1 MPSAGARVSIG
12 EDRARREPVGT
23 SHSCD
28 AQRRCYYP
36 ATRGVYN
43 AAARSDARVRL
54 ARSLARLGRQS
65 PKPTTS
71 LSVHKF
77 PKRKNVFEA
86 HQALQTT
93 TISARPRSRRY
104 PKIADAVPFDVI
116 FISLHS
122 EVDEMFHFADA
133 CHKGQL
139 ARLAFFPTTVTRAA
153 WLARRW

>member
-1 MPSAGARVSIG
+1 MPSAGALVSIG

-23 SHSCD
+23 PHSCD

-54 ARSLARLGRQS
+54 ARSLARLGGQSHRQ
-65 PKPTTS
+65 
-71 LSVHKF
+71 LHFSVHKF
-77 PKRKNVFEA
+77 PKRKNVSEA

-104 PKIADAVPFDVI
+104 PKIADAIPFDVI

-122 EVDEMFHFADA
+122 EVDEIFHFADA